1 MAEEST
7 IQLVA
12 AKPLEL
18 LRAAARQSSAD
29 FVIPGAAR
37 SSKNSHNYF
46 VVSRLVGCL
55 GSPMGRIGQIAVGAL
70 AAVCIFGASA
80 GMDSRFDAH
89 QSKFAA
95 KQLERLYVEA
105 KIDVVGTK
113 IVDGVQSVV
122 HALLK
127 IAD

>member
-1 MAEEST
+1 
-7 IQLVA
+7 
-12 AKPLEL
+12 
-18 LRAAARQSSAD
+18 
-29 FVIPGAAR
+29 
-37 SSKNSHNYF
+37 
-46 VVSRLVGCL
+46 
-55 GSPMGRIGQIAVGAL
+55 MGRIGQIAVGAL